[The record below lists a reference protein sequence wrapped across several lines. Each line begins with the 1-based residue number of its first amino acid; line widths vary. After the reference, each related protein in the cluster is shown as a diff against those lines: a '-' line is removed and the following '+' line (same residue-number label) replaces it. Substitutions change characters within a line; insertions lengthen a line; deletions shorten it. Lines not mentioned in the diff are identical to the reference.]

1 MNEKSGLNCRR
12 CGGFIPITEVKEWV
26 SCPNCGNSIRLNW
39 SFRDPEPE
47 GKAQQAKT
55 KKDDD

>member
-1 MNEKSGLNCRR
+1 MNEKSGIKCRR

-26 SCPNCGNSIRLNW
+26 SCPDCGNSLRLNW
-39 SFRDPEPE
+39 WFKELEPE
-47 GKAQQAKT
+47 DKEQRET